1 MTQTRLTCRKPMTLF
16 LIVALIVLV
25 ISFSQSVNNS
35 YANEQYRQSTIT
47 NVKLERQLK
56 DEWREKIDK
65 KIDELNPPA
74 GEMFA
79 TLISLYNYY
88 DVPLYGLVIGNIA
101 DAEKQLEE
109 TKVKAKE
116 DETYAAKNLYSF
128 DEFGFAVHDLSF
140 PAVVYDY
147 GKDPPSTLLHI
158 FISKFAFKHLCKEI
172 AGCKLAYVQSD
183 EISLLLTDYD
193 TIGTQPWFENNLQKL
208 VSVSASIATLAF
220 NRAFAS
226 LTRDLSDEYAYHGV
240 TMRNLWGER
249 TEKNF
254 DAYTT
259 AYCRGATFDARAF
272 ILPKEE
278 VCNYFIWRQQDATRN
293 SILVVAQSVLSHKE
307 MQSKKCTELQDIL
320 FAQKGINWNHFPTI
334 EKRGACIVKA
344 TVNKNG
350 AERREWVVD
359 PDIPIFTQDKK
370 YIDKFVY
377 LNSEATNG

>member
-1 MTQTRLTCRKPMTLF
+1 MKKTKDSLGDRMKTYENISRIYLTKRSPVIIRIDGKAFHTFTR
-16 LIVALIVLV
+16 
-25 ISFSQSVNNS
+25 
-35 YANEQYRQSTIT
+35 
-47 NVKLERQLK
+47 
-56 DEWREKIDK
+56 
-65 KIDELNPPA
+65 
-74 GEMFA
+74 
-79 TLISLYNYY
+79 
-88 DVPLYGLVIGNIA
+88 
-101 DAEKQLEE
+101 
-109 TKVKAKE
+109 
-116 DETYAAKNLYSF
+116 
-128 DEFGFAVHDLSF
+128 GFAKPFD
-140 PAVVYDY
+140 
-147 GKDPPSTLLHI
+147 
-158 FISKFAFKHLCKEI
+158 KFFMMAMQETAKHLCKEI

-254 DAYTT
+254 DAYTA

>member
-1 MTQTRLTCRKPMTLF
+1 MKKTKDSLGDRMKTYENISRIYLTKRSPVIIRIDGKAFHTFTR
-16 LIVALIVLV
+16 
-25 ISFSQSVNNS
+25 
-35 YANEQYRQSTIT
+35 
-47 NVKLERQLK
+47 
-56 DEWREKIDK
+56 
-65 KIDELNPPA
+65 
-74 GEMFA
+74 
-79 TLISLYNYY
+79 
-88 DVPLYGLVIGNIA
+88 
-101 DAEKQLEE
+101 
-109 TKVKAKE
+109 
-116 DETYAAKNLYSF
+116 
-128 DEFGFAVHDLSF
+128 GFAKPFD
-140 PAVVYDY
+140 
-147 GKDPPSTLLHI
+147 
-158 FISKFAFKHLCKEI
+158 KFFMMAMQETAKHLCKEI

-183 EISLLLTDYD
+183 ETSLLLTDYD

-249 TEKNF
+249 DEKNF
-254 DAYTT
+254 DAYST
-259 AYCRGATFDARAF
+259 AYSRGATFDARAF

-293 SILVVAQSVLSHKE
+293 SILAVAQSVLSHKE